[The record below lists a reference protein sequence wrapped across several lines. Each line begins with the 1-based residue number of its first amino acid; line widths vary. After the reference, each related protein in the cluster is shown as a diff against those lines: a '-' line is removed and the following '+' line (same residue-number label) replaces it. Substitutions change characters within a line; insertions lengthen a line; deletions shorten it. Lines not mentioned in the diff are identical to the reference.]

1 MTEHSE
7 EKLRTMIEDFNKH
20 RGEHTMSQL
29 ERVLYA
35 AKALTTGGRDGAPAA
50 MMAASTV
57 SLALGAS
64 APG

>member
-1 MTEHSE
+1 
-7 EKLRTMIEDFNKH
+7 
-20 RGEHTMSQL
+20 MSQL

-50 MMAASTV
+50 TMAAWTV